1 MRLRITDV
9 ERLKKAARK
18 TAAGQVLSGGSA
30 DVCLDLA
37 RLEGCRA
44 SIAAGYGP
52 LSDKPQTIPRDLL
65 IWVLDGYAEVH
76 DASGG
81 VTSVASGES
90 TLLHA
95 GESYRFVFSQLT
107 IYFRV
112 EPQKDK

>member
-1 MRLRITDV
+1 MQIRITDV

-37 RLEGCRA
+37 RLAGCRA

-52 LSDKPQTIPRDLL
+52 LSEETQPIPHDRL

-76 DASGG
+76 DTSGQ
-81 VTSVASGES
+81 VTYISSGES
-90 TLLHA
+90 TLLPGGQA
-95 GESYRFVFSQLT
+95 YRFVFPQLT
-107 IYFRV
+107 IYLRV
-112 EPQKDK
+112 EPQKEQ

>member
-1 MRLRITDV
+1 MQLRITDV

-52 LSDKPQTIPRDLL
+52 LSEKPQRIPHDRLL
-65 IWVLDGYAEVH
+65 WVLDGYAEVH
-76 DASGG
+76 DTAGRVTYISSGD
-81 VTSVASGES
+81 S
-90 TLLHA
+90 TVLRGSQA
-95 GESYRFVFSQLT
+95 YRLVFPQLT
-107 IYFRV
+107 IYLSV
-112 EPQKDK
+112 EPQKEE

>member
-1 MRLRITDV
+1 MQLRITDV

-37 RLEGCRA
+37 LLAGCRA

-52 LSDKPQTIPRDLL
+52 LSAKPQTIPHDRL

-76 DASGG
+76 DASGK
-81 VTSVASGES
+81 VTHITSGES
-90 TLLHA
+90 TVLRA
-95 GESYRFVFSQLT
+95 GESYRIVFPQLT
-107 IYFRV
+107 IYLRV
-112 EPQKDK
+112 EPQKEK